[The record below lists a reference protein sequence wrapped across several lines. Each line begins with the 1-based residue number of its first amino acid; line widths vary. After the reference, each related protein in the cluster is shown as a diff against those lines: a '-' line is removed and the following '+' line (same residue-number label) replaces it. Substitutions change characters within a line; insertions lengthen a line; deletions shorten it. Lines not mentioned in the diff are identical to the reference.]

1 MRTLNAEFKAAG
13 SQRGVTL
20 VETLVAVLLIGF
32 VAFAQGRLNVNVI
45 ETNRHGA
52 NITAASNLALDM
64 TEFLQQQPY
73 ALVSSGSDGPLNS
86 DGTTGGA
93 YSRSWVVTNDTPV
106 LGTKTAVV
114 TVAWTDTISSRSV
127 ALSTVVS
134 E

>member
-1 MRTLNAEFKAAG
+1 MNNLSADIKAPG
-13 SQRGVTL
+13 SQRGITL

-52 NITAASNLALDM
+52 NITAATNLAMDM

-73 ALVSSGSDGPLNS
+73 TLVASGSDGPLNA
-86 DGTTGGA
+86 DGSSGGA
-93 YSRSWVVTNDTPV
+93 YSRTWVVTENTPV
-106 LGTKTAVV
+106 SGAKTAVV
-114 TVAWTDTISSRSV
+114 TVSWTDTISSRSV
-127 ALSTVVS
+127 AFSTVVS